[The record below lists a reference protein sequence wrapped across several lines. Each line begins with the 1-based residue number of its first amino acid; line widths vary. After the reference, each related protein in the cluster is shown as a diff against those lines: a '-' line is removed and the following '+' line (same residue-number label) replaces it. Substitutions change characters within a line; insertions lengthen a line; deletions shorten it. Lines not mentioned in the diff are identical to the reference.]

1 MDTVGKRIR
10 EIRKKNKDTL
20 EDLGKK
26 IDFNYSNLSKIER
39 GDRNPTLEILRS
51 ICEIYDVPLS
61 YFLGEKEEMPAE
73 IGNKGAEW
81 MAFIDEMEKRNL
93 SPDEIKE
100 IVDFLDKFKK

>member
-51 ICEIYDVPLS
+51 ICEVYDVPLS
-61 YFLGEKEEMPAE
+61 YFLGETEEMPTE
-73 IGNKGAEW
+73 ISEKGAEW
-81 MAFIDEMEKRNL
+81 MSFIDEMEKRNL